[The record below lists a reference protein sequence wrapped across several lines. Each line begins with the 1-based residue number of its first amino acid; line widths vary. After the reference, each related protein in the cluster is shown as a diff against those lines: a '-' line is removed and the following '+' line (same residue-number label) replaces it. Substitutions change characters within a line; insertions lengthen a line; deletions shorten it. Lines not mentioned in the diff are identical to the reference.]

1 MARKPASEDARIAR
15 LRTALDR
22 AISQG
27 LVTQVLKLK
36 DMTALLGVNRQT
48 MREWCEEPEVADSG
62 ALIPGSNGLSYEF
75 NAVATIWVLIRH
87 FERKRDARIREQLRI
102 REAVAG
108 DSLDSAPSEMTVRD
122 AREALSLRLQLIEA
136 EKQAGELVSRAEVET
151 AFNGLTL
158 AIREGLLSAPQK
170 LDPTNEW
177 SPEFREKFDNVL
189 ADLMVQLRQAGQ
201 EALSAADGLDAAS
214 PAGTGES
221 TAEPVRAPR
230 RHRSRRAGTAATA

>member
-1 MARKPASEDARIAR
+1 MARIAASEEAR
-15 LRTALDR
+15 IAKLRAALAR
-22 AISQG
+22 AVSQG
-27 LVTQVLKLK
+27 LVTQSLKANE
-36 DMTALLGVNRQT
+36 MVQLLGVNRQSF
-48 MREWCEEPEVADSG
+48 REWCAEPEIADSG
-62 ALIPGSNGLSYEF
+62 ALIAGGSGIEYQF
-75 NAVATIWVLIRH
+75 NAVATIWVLIRY

-108 DSLDSAPSEMTVRD
+108 DSLDSAPAEMTLRD

-136 EKQAGELVSRAEVET
+136 EKQAGELVSRAE
-151 AFNGLTL
+151 ADAQFAGLTL
-158 AIREGLLSAPQK
+158 ALREALLSAPQK

-201 EALSAADGLDAAS
+201 EALSADHGLDAGR

-221 TAEPVRAPR
+221 PSKPVRAPR
-230 RHRSRRAGTAATA
+230 RPRAKRAGTAATA